1 MSCITMKR
9 NVNSC
14 SVSLTYHVNFFIVWR
29 YLFIIVNHHK
39 TFCYTI
45 SKLNIKECH
54 YLLPSLQ
61 YRMCCSVLSPQMKN
75 HLYSWLFH
83 SRTINYLNFSA
94 KLKEKISSSNHNA
107 RVIMFGGGGGIYYTC
122 WCDIHVHCTCIIDH
136 DIKIF
141 VHHGRVHVWCPRIWF
156 QSAPDNITF
165 PNVF

>member
-83 SRTINYLNFSA
+83 SRTINYRYLNFSA
-94 KLKEKISSSNHNA
+94 KSKEKICSSNHNA
-107 RVIMFGGGGGIYYTC
+107 RVNMFGGGGGFITHVDVIYMY
-122 WCDIHVHCTCIIDH
+122 I
-136 DIKIF
+136 
-141 VHHGRVHVWCPRIWF
+141 VHV
-156 QSAPDNITF
+156 
-165 PNVF
+165 

>member
-14 SVSLTYHVNFFIVWR
+14 SVSLIYHVNFFIVWR
-29 YLFIIVNHHK
+29 YLFIIVDHHK

-94 KLKEKISSSNHNA
+94 KSKKKFAVATTMLMLSCL
-107 RVIMFGGGGGIYYTC
+107 VGGGGFITHVDVIYMY
-122 WCDIHVHCTCIIDH
+122 I
-136 DIKIF
+136 
-141 VHHGRVHVWCPRIWF
+141 VHV
-156 QSAPDNITF
+156 
-165 PNVF
+165 